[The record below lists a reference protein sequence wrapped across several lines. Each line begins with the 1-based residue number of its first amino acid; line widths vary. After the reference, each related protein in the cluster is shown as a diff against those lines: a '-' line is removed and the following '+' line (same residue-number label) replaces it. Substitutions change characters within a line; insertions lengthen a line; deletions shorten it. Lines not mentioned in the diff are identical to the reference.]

1 MMSEQKEDLPK
12 IIASVAWMVPSLTL
26 RTGWAYLK
34 MKKKAQKASKNVER
48 SMVDNGIPPEI
59 ARQLA
64 DQFAAE
70 VSVHNWIKSMDI
82 PGLRNWGE
90 KWTGK

>member
-1 MMSEQKEDLPK
+1 MSEQKEDLPK
-12 IIASVAWMVPSLTL
+12 IVASVAWMIPSLTL

-34 MKKKAQKASKNVER
+34 MKKKTQKTSKRVEM

-64 DQFAAE
+64 NQFAE
-70 VSVHNWIKSMDI
+70 DVSVHKWIKSMDI

-90 KWTGK
+90 KPSGK

>member
-1 MMSEQKEDLPK
+1 MSEQKEDLPK

-34 MKKKAQKASKNVER
+34 MKKKAQRISKTVER
-48 SMVDNGIPPEI
+48 SMVDNGIPPEV

-64 DQFAAE
+64 DQFAE
-70 VSVHNWIKSMDI
+70 DVSIHKMIKSMDI
-82 PGLRNWGE
+82 PGFRNWGE
-90 KWTGK
+90 EPTGK